1 MFNFYNLC
9 SGSSGNSSL
18 LQTDNS
24 KILIDAGGS
33 AKRITEALSSVNVDI
48 SSIDAI
54 IVTHEHIDHIQSL
67 GTISKKYNIPVYA
80 NIETWNSMPEQKL
93 KILEENQKTF
103 IVNTEFEIKDVLL
116 KSFWTVKRDAQSDTR
131 EVGLDHEWQTR
142 KEKTGIESEGNHS

>member
-48 SSIDAI
+48 FSSGTSI
-54 IVTHEHIDHIQSL
+54 ILQLQNLESLFEYSRIASLKNTSLIFPTQIIFIFNNFFLQS
-67 GTISKKYNIPVYA
+67 
-80 NIETWNSMPEQKL
+80 
-93 KILEENQKTF
+93 
-103 IVNTEFEIKDVLL
+103 
-116 KSFWTVKRDAQSDTR
+116 
-131 EVGLDHEWQTR
+131 
-142 KEKTGIESEGNHS
+142 